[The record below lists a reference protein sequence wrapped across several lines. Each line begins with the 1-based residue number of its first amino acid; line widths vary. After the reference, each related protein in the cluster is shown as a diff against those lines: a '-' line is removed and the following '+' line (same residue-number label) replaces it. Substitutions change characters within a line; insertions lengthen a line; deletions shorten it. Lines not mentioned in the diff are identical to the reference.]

1 MLADRDVSHIVSVHG
16 KKSLN
21 REWTRMDA
29 NQVRITEASR
39 CFRDMTSVSV
49 PDIESF
55 EMNRRALTAAIRVD
69 SRLFAVYTLVL
80 VGSLHVAQD
89 PLSNRY
95 FSVAIVAPDF
105 DARKTP
111 ITLPS
116 AIATTGAPCQLAR
129 SDESS
134 DTVQVVWFGVI

>member
-1 MLADRDVSHIVSVHG
+1 MSPLIAIPAIMPIILCLVVEDRPMIKRPMVAFRSGNKRCLRGEKGDS
-16 KKSLN
+16 KKPFDACRSGREPHCERPWKKNLN

-69 SRLFAVYTLVL
+69 SR
-80 VGSLHVAQD
+80 
-89 PLSNRY
+89 
-95 FSVAIVAPDF
+95 
-105 DARKTP
+105 
-111 ITLPS
+111 
-116 AIATTGAPCQLAR
+116 
-129 SDESS
+129 
-134 DTVQVVWFGVI
+134 